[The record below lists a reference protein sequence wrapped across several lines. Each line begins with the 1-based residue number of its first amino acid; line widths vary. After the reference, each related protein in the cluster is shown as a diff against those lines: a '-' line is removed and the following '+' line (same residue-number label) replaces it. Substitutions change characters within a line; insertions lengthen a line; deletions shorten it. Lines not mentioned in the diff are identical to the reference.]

1 MTDSRHPPVVIT
13 RPLDQAGPLA
23 QRVARSGRQAVVFP
37 LLEIHPLDDEEAL
50 RKALRSLDNYAM
62 VAFVSPNAINAA
74 MRHIAD
80 WPPEVAIA
88 VMGEG
93 SKAALAGHDITSAS
107 RTIFSPRDAR
117 RTDSQT
123 LLEVLDTEALRGRR
137 VLIVRGESGRELLAD
152 ALRAQGVEVEQLAAY
167 RRTAPCLDEA
177 AREQLLSLVMYPADW
192 LITSSEA
199 LRILLQ
205 LVREAMGEEGVVKM
219 QQQNI
224 YVPHVRIAETA
235 HAMGFVHV
243 VETGSGDDQLIAALQ
258 FRA

>member
-1 MTDSRHPPVVIT
+1 MIDPRLHPVVIT
-13 RPLDQAGPLA
+13 RPLEQAGPLA
-23 QRVARSGRQAVVFP
+23 HRVAGAGRNAVIFP
-37 LLEIHPLDDEEAL
+37 LLEIHLLDDETAL
-50 RKALRSLDNYAM
+50 KKTLCALDSYAM

-74 MRHIAD
+74 MRHIAE
-80 WPPEVAIA
+80 WPPQVPIA

-93 SKAALAGHDITSAS
+93 SKAALAEHGITSANRS
-107 RTIFSPRDAR
+107 ILSPRDAR

-123 LLEVLDTEALRGRR
+123 LLEVLDIEALRGRR

-167 RRTAPCLDEA
+167 RRTAPRLDEA
-177 AREQLLSLVMYPADW
+177 ARQQLRSLVMHAADW

-199 LRILLQ
+199 LRILLK
-205 LVREAMGEEGVVKM
+205 LVGESMGEEGVVKM

-235 HAMGFVHV
+235 HALGFLHV